1 MHFCQ
6 FLISTHLIGSSE
18 LPPNMVLQIYVTS
31 LNLVSLKQD
40 FELLDKVRANRVRTQ
55 QLKILHKTSQIQ
67 CVLQFE
73 SNSTVNRSSEIIHK
87 YMTFNPVCKQLAAYI
102 KALLIV
108 INDITSLNGLPPLQL
123 NTYIISVL
131 VIFYLQLKHKMP
143 TINALT
149 AMLSDQISF
158 TSREN
163 LNEFIK
169 EFFNFY
175 GHTYQITVHLICLN
189 VGRWQDKQ
197 PQKHQK
203 HFSPQQK
210 RCIFMNIRNDN

>member
-1 MHFCQ
+1 M
-6 FLISTHLIGSSE
+6 I
-18 LPPNMVLQIYVTS
+18 LQIYESS
-31 LNLVSLKQD
+31 LNLLSLKQD
-40 FELLDKVRANRVRTQ
+40 FELLDKVRANRVHTQ
-55 QLKILHKTSQIQ
+55 QLKILHRTSQIQ

-73 SNSTVNRSSEIIHK
+73 SNSKVNRSSEIIHK
-87 YMTFNPVCKQLAAYI
+87 YMIFNPVCKQLAAYI
-102 KALLIV
+102 KALLNV
-108 INDITSLNGLPPLQL
+108 INDIASLSRLPPLHL
-123 NTYIISVL
+123 NTYIISAL
-131 VIFYLQLKHKMP
+131 VIFYFQLKHKMP

-169 EFFNFY
+169 EFFYFY
-175 GHTYQITVHLICLN
+175 GHTYQVTAQLICLS
-189 VGRWQDKQ
+189 VGRWQEKQ

-210 RCIFMNIRNDN
+210 RCIFMNFRNDNYIVY